1 MSLIDARQWNWP
13 SGIFR
18 YTLPQRRRT
27 STSAAPI
34 PPNSSTASPAR
45 PDTAV
50 ELRLEAG
57 SSTRGV
63 SVALAGIARGGKVM
77 AIGVAGCGMIVAVT
91 VGSGWAVP
99 VIVGA
104 GIGVLVGLRVEVLSP
119 IVQRSDS

>member
-1 MSLIDARQWNWP
+1 M
-13 SGIFR
+13 
-18 YTLPQRRRT
+18 
-27 STSAAPI
+27 
-34 PPNSSTASPAR
+34 
-45 PDTAV
+45 

-57 SSTRGV
+57 SITRGV
-63 SVALAGIARGGKVM
+63 SVALAGIARVGNAM
-77 AIGVAGCGMIVAVT
+77 AIGMAGCGVIVVVA